1 LPKKNNKL
9 KKSVSVQPQIQNNLQ
24 DNLQTLAQY
33 EEEQRAAK
41 KEKEN
46 IEEDDDGWHCVKA
59 DKKYLKKGKNEWQSV
74 IIMPWALQAMT
85 YFKEYFLLS

>member
-1 LPKKNNKL
+1 MPKKNNKL

-59 DKKYLKKGKNEWQSV
+59 DKKYLKKGKNE
-74 IIMPWALQAMT
+74 
-85 YFKEYFLLS
+85 